1 VANKGAAGP
10 YRSAAYCSNILSSS
24 QPFES
29 QTHKIEYP
37 LGKHTYTMA
46 TSTVFCLPSPSST
59 ISQSPMMYEEFQQ
72 KKNASSSS
80 PSKSKSKA
88 APSSQAQS
96 PSLPWLVQYWSSS
109 LLQKPGMLMD
119 QMFSCGAVDTTVATT
134 VTPAT
139 TTPAK
144 TFDTVKLDESYR
156 INIEKNDTIGSNSI
170 YFDETIAAKA
180 TLPKPASPTPIA
192 ATPSTSC
199 TPFRKSNHRKSKSL
213 SEKWT
218 QLRSVVASHDD
229 TNSYDYYEDVMM
241 SVSVDDDRHNASRGL
256 HPISSSSSNC
266 RQSKQESFRNYRKSS
281 IVVDDDEDDSDDDDT
296 NALIQ
301 DCDKWNDDDDIRLS
315 SPFHNHENDDEEED
329 RDDEYDDD
337 IRMAPP
343 VSFSPTQSEVTAFR
357 HTKGPGNTSIRN
369 NVNKHRESKLNKRE
383 SLNSINTNSYMNLH
397 TCHSFDQYI
406 DTTHYLCATS
416 ESEHVKIKGAT
427 GATVSPTSSS
437 SPTKKLGSSRTPP
450 RHQHTRTQ
458 TPEAYT
464 TTTAPL
470 AKTGGGP
477 LRKSRTPPSPAKSTG
492 ADTYTTIS
500 LSHSYVHDF
509 EQVTTGLENSELEEQ
524 QEEVRDLSTSSS
536 HASLSSL
543 IEDLDTKMN
552 GHSLF
557 LDRLANEQLVTPPR
571 TSTPPPPP
579 PNSASLIRHGSPFR
593 MKNKSVSI
601 HSEKEDNNIFGIVDD
616 EQDEDD
622 SFASSSAF
630 RSLIRMQTQ
639 NYQLAPS
646 LSLSTHAAE
655 GGVRAAAAAAR
666 AGARDGDGVE
676 EFTMEEEEEQPQD
689 TDTRVRDA
697 SQNLALFHT
706 PSPTR
711 VMPTSSPPSIVVP
724 LHPHQRIIAPLPHRT
739 ESATFDNTDDNS
751 EYTYSSCREATSSSH
766 AQHPRPRQL
775 FPTTPLTTAATTMNT
790 NTTNPSN
797 LAPMFPELW

>member
-1 VANKGAAGP
+1 
-10 YRSAAYCSNILSSS
+10 
-24 QPFES
+24 
-29 QTHKIEYP
+29 
-37 LGKHTYTMA
+37 MA
-46 TSTVFCLPSPSST
+46 TSTVFCLPSPSNVTS
-59 ISQSPMMYEEFQQ
+59 SPMMYEEFNQ
-72 KKNASSSS
+72 KKK
-80 PSKSKSKA
+80 PSTSSKSKA
-88 APSSQAQS
+88 APSSQSQT

-134 VTPAT
+134 VAAKPT
-139 TTPAK
+139 K

-156 INIEKNDTIGSNSI
+156 INIEKNDTIGSHSI
-170 YFDETIAAKA
+170 YFDETIANRA
-180 TLPKPASPTPIA
+180 TLPKPAVSPTPTLTATTTA
-192 ATPSTSC
+192 ASPC
-199 TPFRKSNHRKSKSL
+199 TPFPKSNHRKSKSL
-213 SEKWT
+213 SEKWN

-266 RQSKQESFRNYRKSS
+266 RQSKQDSFRNYRKSS

-357 HTKGPGNTSIRN
+357 RPTKGPTKGPGNTRISN
-369 NVNKHRESKLNKRE
+369 NVNKRE

-427 GATVSPTSSS
+427 GATVSPTS
-437 SPTKKLGSSRTPP
+437 PTKKPGSLRTPP

-464 TTTAPL
+464 TTAPL
-470 AKTGGGP
+470 AKTGAHP

-509 EQVTTGLENSELEEQ
+509 EQVTTGLENSEIEEQ

-571 TSTPPPPP
+571 TSTTPPP

-593 MKNKSVSI
+593 MKNNTSVSS
-601 HSEKEDNNIFGIVDD
+601 HSHSHSQEEINNNIFGIVDND
-616 EQDEDD
+616 EQEEDEDD
-622 SFASSSAF
+622 SLASSSAF

-639 NYQLAPS
+639 NYQLASS
-646 LSLSTHAAE
+646 LSLSTHDAAE
-655 GGVRAAAAAAR
+655 IGVRAAAAAVR
-666 AGARDGDGVE
+666 I
-676 EFTMEEEEEQPQD
+676 
-689 TDTRVRDA
+689 RDA
-697 SQNLALFHT
+697 SQDLAVFST

>member
-1 VANKGAAGP
+1 
-10 YRSAAYCSNILSSS
+10 
-24 QPFES
+24 
-29 QTHKIEYP
+29 
-37 LGKHTYTMA
+37 MA
-46 TSTVFCLPSPSST
+46 TSTVFCLPSPSNVTS
-59 ISQSPMMYEEFQQ
+59 SPMMYEEFNQ
-72 KKNASSSS
+72 KKK
-80 PSKSKSKA
+80 PSTSSKSKA
-88 APSSQAQS
+88 APSSQSQT

-213 SEKWT
+213 SEKWN

-266 RQSKQESFRNYRKSS
+266 RQSKQDSFRNYRKSS
-281 IVVDDDEDDSDDDDT
+281 IVVDDDEEDDDDDDDT
-296 NALIQ
+296 NAFIQ
-301 DCDKWNDDDDIRLS
+301 DCDQFTEDDDDIRAV

-357 HTKGPGNTSIRN
+357 RPTKGPTKGPGNTRISN
-369 NVNKHRESKLNKRE
+369 NVNKRE

-427 GATVSPTSSS
+427 GATVSPTS
-437 SPTKKLGSSRTPP
+437 PTKKPGSLRTPP

-464 TTTAPL
+464 TTAPL
-470 AKTGGGP
+470 AKTGAHP

-509 EQVTTGLENSELEEQ
+509 EQVTTGLENSEIEEQ

-571 TSTPPPPP
+571 TSTTPPP

-593 MKNKSVSI
+593 MKNNTSVSS
-601 HSEKEDNNIFGIVDD
+601 HSHSHSQEEINNNIFGIVDND
-616 EQDEDD
+616 EQEEDEDD
-622 SFASSSAF
+622 SLASSSAF

-639 NYQLAPS
+639 NYQLASS
-646 LSLSTHAAE
+646 LSLSTHDAAE
-655 GGVRAAAAAAR
+655 IGVRAAAAAVR
-666 AGARDGDGVE
+666 I
-676 EFTMEEEEEQPQD
+676 
-689 TDTRVRDA
+689 RDA
-697 SQNLALFHT
+697 SQDLAVFST

-751 EYTYSSCREATSSSH
+751 EYTYSSCREASHH

>member
-1 VANKGAAGP
+1 
-10 YRSAAYCSNILSSS
+10 
-24 QPFES
+24 
-29 QTHKIEYP
+29 
-37 LGKHTYTMA
+37 MA
-46 TSTVFCLPSPSST
+46 TSTVFCLPSPSNVTS
-59 ISQSPMMYEEFQQ
+59 SPMMYEEFNQ
-72 KKNASSSS
+72 KKK
-80 PSKSKSKA
+80 PSTSSKSKA
-88 APSSQAQS
+88 APSSQSQT

-213 SEKWT
+213 SEKWN

-266 RQSKQESFRNYRKSS
+266 RQSKQDSFRNYRKSS
-281 IVVDDDEDDSDDDDT
+281 IVVDDDEEDDDDDDDT
-296 NALIQ
+296 NAFIQ
-301 DCDKWNDDDDIRLS
+301 DCDQFTEDDDDIRAV

-357 HTKGPGNTSIRN
+357 RPTKGPTKGPGNTRISN
-369 NVNKHRESKLNKRE
+369 NVNKRE

-427 GATVSPTSSS
+427 GATVSPTS
-437 SPTKKLGSSRTPP
+437 PTKKPGSLRTPP

-464 TTTAPL
+464 TTAPL
-470 AKTGGGP
+470 AKTGAHP

-509 EQVTTGLENSELEEQ
+509 EQVTTGLENSEIEEQ

-571 TSTPPPPP
+571 TSTTPPP

-616 EQDEDD
+616 KQDEDD

-751 EYTYSSCREATSSSH
+751 EYTYSSCREASHH

>member
-1 VANKGAAGP
+1 
-10 YRSAAYCSNILSSS
+10 
-24 QPFES
+24 
-29 QTHKIEYP
+29 
-37 LGKHTYTMA
+37 
-46 TSTVFCLPSPSST
+46 
-59 ISQSPMMYEEFQQ
+59 
-72 KKNASSSS
+72 
-80 PSKSKSKA
+80 
-88 APSSQAQS
+88 
-96 PSLPWLVQYWSSS
+96 
-109 LLQKPGMLMD
+109 MD

-266 RQSKQESFRNYRKSS
+266 RQSKQDSFRNYRKSS

-369 NVNKHRESKLNKRE
+369 NVNKHRESKLNKRD

-437 SPTKKLGSSRTPP
+437 SPTKKPGSSRTPP

-509 EQVTTGLENSELEEQ
+509 ESQNQAGVENSELELEEEQ

-571 TSTPPPPP
+571 TSTTPPP

-593 MKNKSVSI
+593 MKNNTSVSS
-601 HSEKEDNNIFGIVDD
+601 HSHSHSQEEINNNIFGIVDND
-616 EQDEDD
+616 EQEEDEDD
-622 SFASSSAF
+622 SLASSSAF

-639 NYQLAPS
+639 NYQLASS
-646 LSLSTHAAE
+646 LSLSTHDAAE
-655 GGVRAAAAAAR
+655 IGVRAAAAAVR
-666 AGARDGDGVE
+666 I
-676 EFTMEEEEEQPQD
+676 
-689 TDTRVRDA
+689 RDA
-697 SQNLALFHT
+697 SQDLAVFST

-775 FPTTPLTTAATTMNT
+775 FSTMTTGTTDMNTNTNT
-790 NTTNPSN
+790 NTTNPAN

>member
-1 VANKGAAGP
+1 
-10 YRSAAYCSNILSSS
+10 
-24 QPFES
+24 
-29 QTHKIEYP
+29 
-37 LGKHTYTMA
+37 
-46 TSTVFCLPSPSST
+46 
-59 ISQSPMMYEEFQQ
+59 
-72 KKNASSSS
+72 
-80 PSKSKSKA
+80 
-88 APSSQAQS
+88 
-96 PSLPWLVQYWSSS
+96 
-109 LLQKPGMLMD
+109 MD

-241 SVSVDDDRHNASRGL
+241 SVSVDDDRHNNASRGL

-369 NVNKHRESKLNKRE
+369 NVNKHRESKLNKRD

-437 SPTKKLGSSRTPP
+437 SPTKKPGSSRTPP

-509 EQVTTGLENSELEEQ
+509 ESQNQAGVENSELELEEEQ

-571 TSTPPPPP
+571 TSTTPPPP

-593 MKNKSVSI
+593 MKNNTSVSS
-601 HSEKEDNNIFGIVDD
+601 HSHSQEEINNNIFGIVDD
-616 EQDEDD
+616 DEQDEDEDD
-622 SFASSSAF
+622 SLASSSAF

-639 NYQLAPS
+639 NYQLASS
-646 LSLSTHAAE
+646 LSLSTHDAAE
-655 GGVRAAAAAAR
+655 IGVRAAAAAVR
-666 AGARDGDGVE
+666 I
-676 EFTMEEEEEQPQD
+676 
-689 TDTRVRDA
+689 RDA
-697 SQNLALFHT
+697 SQDLAVFST

-766 AQHPRPRQL
+766 HAQHPRPRQL
-775 FPTTPLTTAATTMNT
+775 FPTTPSTTTNMNTNTNT

>member
-1 VANKGAAGP
+1 
-10 YRSAAYCSNILSSS
+10 
-24 QPFES
+24 
-29 QTHKIEYP
+29 
-37 LGKHTYTMA
+37 MA

-59 ISQSPMMYEEFQQ
+59 ISQSPMMYEEFKHQ
-72 KKNASSSS
+72 KNPSSSS

-88 APSSQAQS
+88 APSSQAQT

-241 SVSVDDDRHNASRGL
+241 SVSVDDDRHNNASRGL

-329 RDDEYDDD
+329 RDDD
-337 IRMAPP
+337 ID
-343 VSFSPTQSEVTAFR
+343 
-357 HTKGPGNTSIRN
+357 
-369 NVNKHRESKLNKRE
+369 

-437 SPTKKLGSSRTPP
+437 SPTKKPGSSRTPP

-509 EQVTTGLENSELEEQ
+509 ESQNQAGVENSELELEEEQ

-571 TSTPPPPP
+571 TSTTPPPP

-593 MKNKSVSI
+593 MKNNTSVSS
-601 HSEKEDNNIFGIVDD
+601 HSHSQEEINNNIFGIVDD
-616 EQDEDD
+616 DEQDEDEDD
-622 SFASSSAF
+622 SLASSSAF

-639 NYQLAPS
+639 NYQLASS
-646 LSLSTHAAE
+646 LSLSTHDAAE
-655 GGVRAAAAAAR
+655 IGVRAAAAAVR
-666 AGARDGDGVE
+666 I
-676 EFTMEEEEEQPQD
+676 
-689 TDTRVRDA
+689 RDA
-697 SQNLALFHT
+697 SQDLAVFST

-711 VMPTSSPPSIVVP
+711 VMPTSSPPSLVVP
-724 LHPHQRIIAPLPHRT
+724 LHPHQRIIAPLPLTIVNTHTRRVEKQHRHHIMHNIHVHVNFSNNAVDDDKYEYEYEYEYD
-739 ESATFDNTDDNS
+739 ESI
-751 EYTYSSCREATSSSH
+751 
-766 AQHPRPRQL
+766 QL
-775 FPTTPLTTAATTMNT
+775 GTHV
-790 NTTNPSN
+790 S
-797 LAPMFPELW
+797 

>member
-1 VANKGAAGP
+1 
-10 YRSAAYCSNILSSS
+10 
-24 QPFES
+24 
-29 QTHKIEYP
+29 
-37 LGKHTYTMA
+37 
-46 TSTVFCLPSPSST
+46 
-59 ISQSPMMYEEFQQ
+59 
-72 KKNASSSS
+72 
-80 PSKSKSKA
+80 
-88 APSSQAQS
+88 
-96 PSLPWLVQYWSSS
+96 
-109 LLQKPGMLMD
+109 MD

-241 SVSVDDDRHNASRGL
+241 SVSVDDDRHNNASRGL

-369 NVNKHRESKLNKRE
+369 NVNKHRESKLNKRD

-437 SPTKKLGSSRTPP
+437 SPTKKPGSSRTPP

-509 EQVTTGLENSELEEQ
+509 ESQNQAGVENSELELEEEQ

-571 TSTPPPPP
+571 TSTTPPPP

-593 MKNKSVSI
+593 MKNNTSVSS
-601 HSEKEDNNIFGIVDD
+601 HSHSQEEINNNIFGIVDD
-616 EQDEDD
+616 DEQDEDEDD
-622 SFASSSAF
+622 SLASSSAF

-639 NYQLAPS
+639 NYQLASS
-646 LSLSTHAAE
+646 LSLSTHDAAE
-655 GGVRAAAAAAR
+655 IGVRAAAAAVR
-666 AGARDGDGVE
+666 I
-676 EFTMEEEEEQPQD
+676 
-689 TDTRVRDA
+689 RDA
-697 SQNLALFHT
+697 SQDLAVFST

-711 VMPTSSPPSIVVP
+711 VMPTSSPPSLVVP

-766 AQHPRPRQL
+766 HAQHPRPRQL
-775 FPTTPLTTAATTMNT
+775 FPTTPSTTTNMNTNTNT

>member
-1 VANKGAAGP
+1 
-10 YRSAAYCSNILSSS
+10 
-24 QPFES
+24 
-29 QTHKIEYP
+29 
-37 LGKHTYTMA
+37 MA
-46 TSTVFCLPSPSST
+46 TSTVFCLPSPSNVTS
-59 ISQSPMMYEEFQQ
+59 SPMMYEEFNQ
-72 KKNASSSS
+72 KKK
-80 PSKSKSKA
+80 PSTSSKSKA
-88 APSSQAQS
+88 APSSQSQT

-134 VTPAT
+134 VAAKPT
-139 TTPAK
+139 K

-156 INIEKNDTIGSNSI
+156 INIEKNDTIGSHSI
-170 YFDETIAAKA
+170 YFDETIANRA
-180 TLPKPASPTPIA
+180 TLPKPVSPTAASPPTTS
-192 ATPSTSC
+192 ATC
-199 TPFRKSNHRKSKSL
+199 TPFPKSNHRKTKSL
-213 SEKWT
+213 SEKWN

-241 SVSVDDDRHNASRGL
+241 SVSADDDRHNNSRE
-256 HPISSSSSNC
+256 HPLSSC
-266 RQSKQESFRNYRKSS
+266 RQSKQDSFRNYRKSS
-281 IVVDDDEDDSDDDDT
+281 IVVDDDEEDDDDDDDT
-296 NALIQ
+296 NAFIQ
-301 DCDKWNDDDDIRLS
+301 DCDQFTEDDDDIRAV

-357 HTKGPGNTSIRN
+357 RPTKGQTKGPGNTRISN
-369 NVNKHRESKLNKRE
+369 NVNKRD

-427 GATVSPTSSS
+427 GATVSPTAAAAISS
-437 SPTKKLGSSRTPP
+437 SPTKKPGSLRTPP

-464 TTTAPL
+464 TTAPL
-470 AKTGGGP
+470 AKMGAP

-524 QEEVRDLSTSSS
+524 DQDVRDLSTSSS

-571 TSTPPPPP
+571 TSTTPPP

-593 MKNKSVSI
+593 MKNNTSVSS
-601 HSEKEDNNIFGIVDD
+601 HSHSQEEINNNIFGIVDD
-616 EQDEDD
+616 DEQDEDEDD
-622 SFASSSAF
+622 SLASSSAF

-639 NYQLAPS
+639 NYQLASS
-646 LSLSTHAAE
+646 LSLSTHDAAE
-655 GGVRAAAAAAR
+655 IGVRAAAAAVR
-666 AGARDGDGVE
+666 I
-676 EFTMEEEEEQPQD
+676 
-689 TDTRVRDA
+689 RDA
-697 SQNLALFHT
+697 SQDLAVFST

-766 AQHPRPRQL
+766 HAQHPRPRQL
-775 FPTTPLTTAATTMNT
+775 FPTTPSTTTNMNTNTNT